1 MNKFKPI
8 KLRVVAEIDPFEV
21 VSGMSYDEA
30 IEFICGID
38 LAFADVG
45 FTENI
50 VKRLINSM
58 KDDLSEDEWK
68 PYEEL
73 LKYDKLIAEI
83 EPLEEQEPWL
93 WDHW

>member
-1 MNKFKPI
+1 MNKFKSI

-30 IEFICGID
+30 LELICGID

-45 FTENI
+45 FTENL

-58 KDDLSEDEWK
+58 KVDLSEDEWK

-73 LKYDKLIAEI
+73 LKYDIPTFNQTA
-83 EPLEEQEPWL
+83 
-93 WDHW
+93 